1 MVYGK
6 TPFQHI
12 KNRGLKVVEITEGRD
27 IAFPDIENKDLLDTM
42 KVYYLQDVSKN
53 CSAFD

>member
-42 KVYYLQDVSKN
+42 KV
-53 CSAFD
+53 